1 MAAFSNESNA
11 TETFEAFCDGAVVRR
26 SLGLL
31 SSLLAVY
38 IRVCDDDGSDHG
50 HCHDDDEEDV

>member
-11 TETFEAFCDGAVVRR
+11 TETFEAFCAVVRR

-38 IRVCDDDGSDHG
+38 IHVCDDDGSDHG